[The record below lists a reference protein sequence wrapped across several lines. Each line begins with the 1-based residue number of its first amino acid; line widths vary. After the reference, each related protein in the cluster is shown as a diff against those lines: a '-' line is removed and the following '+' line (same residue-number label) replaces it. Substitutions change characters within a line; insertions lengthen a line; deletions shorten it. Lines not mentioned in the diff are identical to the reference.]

1 MIWAWD
7 LENAS
12 FLPWLTATA
21 FIHSA
26 LIMERKDGLKGWGIV
41 LLLVTFL
48 LTLLGTFMTRS
59 GVFNSVHSFTQT
71 PIGPV
76 FLAFLGFCS
85 FVSLVLLSTRM
96 DVLGS
101 KQKPVAVVSRDSMFL
116 LNNLLFA
123 AFTFTVLIGTV
134 YPLFKKR

>member
-1 MIWAWD
+1 
-7 LENAS
+7 
-12 FLPWLTATA
+12 
-21 FIHSA
+21 
-26 LIMERKDGLKGWGIV
+26 MERKDGLKGWGIV

-71 PIGPV
+71 PIGPI

-85 FVSLVLLSTRM
+85 FGSLVLLSTRM

-101 KQKPVAVVSRDSMFL
+101 KQKPIAVVSRDSMFL

-123 AFTFTVLIGTV
+123 AFTFTVLIGTI
-134 YPLFKKR
+134 YPLIHEAMTEKKLSIGEPYFNELGIPLSIAIVF